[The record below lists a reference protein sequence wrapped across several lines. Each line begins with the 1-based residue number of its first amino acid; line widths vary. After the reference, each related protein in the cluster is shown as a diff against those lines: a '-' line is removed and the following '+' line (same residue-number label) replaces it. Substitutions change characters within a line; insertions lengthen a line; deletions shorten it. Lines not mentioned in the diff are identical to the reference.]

1 MKSMLLGAAA
11 LVLAC
16 NGTAQ
21 AEWLKASSRHF
32 IIYSDTSPDKLR
44 LFASK
49 LERFDKAMRVAR
61 SMSDPEVGDGN
72 RLTVFV
78 VRDVKAVQALKRG
91 NADNIY
97 GFYQPRASGSVAV
110 VPKSTD
116 TGSFD
121 ADTVFFHEYAHHLM
135 LADLKAPMPAWLVEG
150 FAEFMS
156 TAKVNDDGSV
166 ALGIPAN
173 HRANNLL
180 SDRAYQM
187 PVADLVAAKV
197 PRNSQERF
205 SLYARGWLLSHYLTF
220 APERAGQLGRYLDEF
235 AKGRPAIDAAH
246 TAFGDLAA
254 LDKDLDRYLA
264 KEKFAVLTL
273 GADRLPIGP
282 VDVTPIGPGGA
293 AAMPLYQRLQTRVS
307 KLDDAGEAA
316 TARRIAA
323 AHPEDPLVMMAL
335 AEAEWVADDFVA
347 AEAAADR
354 AIALM
359 PKSAEALIWKGRAI
373 QSRAAKKMAGASFSD
388 ARIIFG
394 RANRLDP
401 ENPEP
406 LLYFYRS
413 FRLERARPTANAIA
427 ALHYAAE
434 LAPQDLDLSIE
445 SALQHLADGE
455 GAKARPALVRA
466 AQHPHGGERS
476 ARARTLIAGIDAG
489 KTPPKPP
496 VAGAN

>member
-44 LFASK
+44 LFATK

-205 SLYARGWLLSHYLTF
+205 
-220 APERAGQLGRYLDEF
+220 
-235 AKGRPAIDAAH
+235 
-246 TAFGDLAA
+246 
-254 LDKDLDRYLA
+254 
-264 KEKFAVLTL
+264 
-273 GADRLPIGP
+273 
-282 VDVTPIGPGGA
+282 
-293 AAMPLYQRLQTRVS
+293 
-307 KLDDAGEAA
+307 
-316 TARRIAA
+316 
-323 AHPEDPLVMMAL
+323 
-335 AEAEWVADDFVA
+335 
-347 AEAAADR
+347 
-354 AIALM
+354 
-359 PKSAEALIWKGRAI
+359 
-373 QSRAAKKMAGASFSD
+373 
-388 ARIIFG
+388 
-394 RANRLDP
+394 
-401 ENPEP
+401 
-406 LLYFYRS
+406 
-413 FRLERARPTANAIA
+413 
-427 ALHYAAE
+427 
-434 LAPQDLDLSIE
+434 
-445 SALQHLADGE
+445 
-455 GAKARPALVRA
+455 
-466 AQHPHGGERS
+466 
-476 ARARTLIAGIDAG
+476 
-489 KTPPKPP
+489 
-496 VAGAN
+496 

>member
-1 MKSMLLGAAA
+1 M
-11 LVLAC
+11 
-16 NGTAQ
+16 
-21 AEWLKASSRHF
+21 
-32 IIYSDTSPDKLR
+32 
-44 LFASK
+44 
-49 LERFDKAMRVAR
+49 
-61 SMSDPEVGDGN
+61 
-72 RLTVFV
+72 
-78 VRDVKAVQALKRG
+78 
-91 NADNIY
+91 
-97 GFYQPRASGSVAV
+97 
-110 VPKSTD
+110 
-116 TGSFD
+116 GSFD
-121 ADTVFFHEYAHHLM
+121 ADTVFFHEYAHDLM

-156 TAKVNDDGSV
+156 TAKVTNNGSV

-173 HRANNLL
+173 HRASNLL

-220 APERAGQLGRYLDEF
+220 APERSGQLGHYLDEF
-235 AKGRPAIDAAH
+235 AKGRPAIDAAQ

-282 VDVTPIGPGGA
+282 VDGRRSDPA
-293 AAMPLYQRLQTRVS
+293 ARRRCRSTNASRRASPSSTT
-307 KLDDAGEAA
+307 AGEAI

-323 AHPEDPLVMMAL
+323 AHPGDPLVMMAL

-359 PKSAEALIWKGRAI
+359 PKSAEALIWKGRAV
-373 QSRAAKKMAGASFSD
+373 QSRPRRRCPARASPTRGSFS
-388 ARIIFG
+388 AVPTGSIPKIPSLCSIST
-394 RANRLDP
+394 AV
-401 ENPEP
+401 
-406 LLYFYRS
+406 S
-413 FRLERARPTANAIA
+413 ALERARPTANAIA

-445 SALQHLADGE
+445 LALQHLADGE

-476 ARARTLIAGIDAG
+476 AGEGADREHRRWQDRAQAARRRRQLAAKLVRLGAASAASRRRTHHGLTNCRREPRA
-489 KTPPKPP
+489 PPAIFPP
-496 VAGAN
+496 RSRTARR